1 MKLTLTFDS
10 IEEFEA
16 FRAAAVEEAKAA
28 LETAELPQ
36 EAPKAAPVPA
46 PAEATETAPWEE
58 PAEGKT
64 PAPKQK
70 KAAKA
75 EPAAKEA
82 PLTVQAVRR
91 TLADLNKSVGR
102 NRAAE
107 IVRELTGKERLTDT
121 APEDW
126 PKIVARAEEE
136 LHAD

>member
-16 FRAAAVEEAKAA
+16 FRAAARDEARAA
-28 LETAELPQ
+28 ETPAEK
-36 EAPKAAPVPA
+36 PKA
-46 PAEATETAPWEE
+46 PAEAAELPAETPEAT
-58 PAEGKT
+58 EGKT

-75 EPAAKEA
+75 EPAAEEV
-82 PLTVQAVRR
+82 PLQAVRKA
-91 TLADLNKSVGR
+91 LADLNKATGV

-107 IVRELTGKERLTDT
+107 IIRELTGKERLTDT

>member
-16 FRAAAVEEAKAA
+16 FRAAARDEARA
-28 LETAELPQ
+28 AELPA
-36 EAPKAAPVPA
+36 EKPEA
-46 PAEATETAPWEE
+46 PAEAAET
-58 PAEGKT
+58 PAETPEATEGKT

-75 EPAAKEA
+75 EPAVEEA
-82 PLTVQAVRR
+82 PLTVQAVRKA
-91 TLADLNKSVGR
+91 LADLNKATGV

-107 IVRELTGKERLTDT
+107 IIRELTGKERLTDT

>member
-16 FRAAAVEEAKAA
+16 FRAAAVAEAKAA
-28 LETAELPQ
+28 LEAAETP
-36 EAPKAAPVPA
+36 AKKPKA
-46 PAEATETAPWEE
+46 PAEAAEMPAETPE

-75 EPAAKEA
+75 EPAAEEA